1 MQKLCRKR
9 AGTTEA
15 APHARMIALPLEEA
29 KASHS
34 EGGEVVATGH
44 NQRVQDGDRTAHGDC
59 I

>member
-1 MQKLCRKR
+1 
-9 AGTTEA
+9 
-15 APHARMIALPLEEA
+15 MIALPLEEA